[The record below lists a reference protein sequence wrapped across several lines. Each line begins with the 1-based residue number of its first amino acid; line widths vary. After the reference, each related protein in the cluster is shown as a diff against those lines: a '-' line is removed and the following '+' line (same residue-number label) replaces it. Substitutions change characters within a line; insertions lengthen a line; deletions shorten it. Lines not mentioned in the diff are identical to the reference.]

1 MLYKN
6 VNVPFFFFF
15 FLQKLCFTNSHN
27 MQYAVNNMDC
37 SDILW
42 NISSIISS
50 VVLLNYS
57 KADEVK
63 LAVVQRWLTSHC
75 QLKPAGRI

>member
-6 VNVPFFFFF
+6 VNVPFFF

-27 MQYAVNNMDC
+27 IQYAVNNMDC

-42 NISSIISS
+42 NISSIVSS
-50 VVLLNYS
+50 VILLNYS

-63 LAVVQRWLTSHC
+63 LVVVQR
-75 QLKPAGRI
+75 